1 MDNDNS
7 LPSSPNMP
15 YFSKLM
21 PSRKG
26 ASNSTLNLDEPQP
39 NPPSSLNS
47 FLAAI
52 TFYTCFPVPAHLQ
65 LDFARI
71 ARWVPLVGVL
81 LGGALGCVDLGLDWL
96 QMPSLVRSS
105 LLVAIWLWW
114 TGGLHLDGAMDA
126 ADGLAVQDP
135 ERRLTVM
142 ADSVTGAFG
151 AMAAVVIM
159 VLKVCALSEIGVD
172 RIWVLMLVAGWS
184 RWGQVLAIALYPY
197 LKLQGKGAFHR
208 EGLKLP
214 QDLLLGLAVM
224 LAVTGGQI
232 YLQPN
237 EYLPLLLRSAAGCGV
252 AVLTGYYFQRRFGG
266 QTGDTYGAIVEW
278 SETFMLCLLTIPQN
292 LIH

>member
-1 MDNDNS
+1 
-7 LPSSPNMP
+7 MP
-15 YFSKLM
+15 YFSKLI

-39 NPPSSLNS
+39 NLPSGLNS

-96 QMPSLVRSS
+96 QMPNLVRSS

-135 ERRLTVM
+135 ERRLAVM

-151 AMAAVVIM
+151 AMAAVVIVM
-159 VLKVCALSEIGVD
+159 LKVCALSEIDGD

-208 EGLKLP
+208 QGMKLP
-214 QDLLLGLAVM
+214 QDILLGLAVM

-232 YLQPN
+232 YLQPDD
-237 EYLPLLLRSAAGCGV
+237 YLPLLLRSTAACGV

-278 SETFMLCLLTIPQN
+278 SETFILCLFTIPQN
-292 LIH
+292 LIE

>member
-1 MDNDNS
+1 MS
-7 LPSSPNMP
+7 
-15 YFSKLM
+15 YFSKLI
-21 PSRKG
+21 PDRKG
-26 ASNSTLNLDEPQP
+26 VSNSTLSLDEPQP
-39 NPPSSLNS
+39 NPTSNLNS

-52 TFYTCFPVPAHLQ
+52 TFYTCFPIPPHLQ
-65 LDFARI
+65 LDFSQI
-71 ARWVPLVGVL
+71 ARWAPVVGVC
-81 LGGALGCVDLGLDWL
+81 LGFVLGAVDLGLDWL

-159 VLKVCALSEIGVD
+159 LLKVCALSEIGVD
-172 RIWVLMLVAGWS
+172 RIWLLMLVAGWS

-197 LKLQGKGAFHR
+197 LKLVGKGAFHR
-208 EGLKLP
+208 EGLRLP
-214 QDLLLGLAVM
+214 QDILLGLAVM
-224 LAVTGGQI
+224 VAVTGGQI
-232 YLQPN
+232 YLQPHD
-237 EYLPLLLRSAAGCGV
+237 YLPLLLRSAAGCGV

-278 SETFMLCLLTIPQN
+278 SETFILCLFAIPQN

>member
-1 MDNDNS
+1 
-7 LPSSPNMP
+7 MP

-26 ASNSTLNLDEPQP
+26 ASNSTLSLDEPQP
-39 NPPSSLNS
+39 NLPSGLNS

-151 AMAAVVIM
+151 AMAAVVIVM
-159 VLKVCALSEIGVD
+159 LKVCALSEIDGD

-208 EGLKLP
+208 EGLRLP
-214 QDLLLGLAVM
+214 QDLLLGLGVM
-224 LAVTGGQI
+224 LAVTGCQI
-232 YLQPN
+232 YLQPHD
-237 EYLPLLLRSAAGCGV
+237 YLPLILRSAAGCGV
-252 AVLTGYYFQRRFGG
+252 AVLTGCYFQRRFGG

-278 SETFMLCLLTIPQN
+278 TETFYLCLLTIPQN
-292 LIH
+292 LIE

>member
-151 AMAAVVIM
+151 AMAAVVIVM
-159 VLKVCALSEIGVD
+159 LKVCALSEIGVD